1 MRAWTVSVPRTPNPG
16 RYADVHEPL
25 AVRVRIGGAAAG
37 RAVPAKPAAVAV
49 VVLAAAL
56 LAAACA
62 APEPHGVLA
71 ETAASTSMRA
81 ERRGNR
87 EPAVVSFACA
97 EDGTVAGQ
105 LLWAEV
111 PDGER
116 TSTVAWT
123 RPGGG
128 TGGAQ
133 ALDFADGRAE
143 VAAAGRW
150 LDQAVRADAAT
161 VEIDGMEPLVFHTRR
176 HRLALAEFRD
186 RCAGMA
192 DANGEPMRTAS
203 GSRTVSVPRP
213 VRGPPG

>member
-1 MRAWTVSVPRTPNPG
+1 MSRGGSAVCRIRRTDGPAPG
-16 RYADVHEPL
+16 REPPTKLAADAL
-25 AVRVRIGGAAAG
+25 AALC
-37 RAVPAKPAAVAV
+37 AAV
-49 VVLAAAL
+49 LTP
-56 LAAACA
+56 ACT
-62 APEPHGVLA
+62 APEPQGVLA
-71 ETAASTSMRA
+71 DAAASTPMRA
-81 ERRGNR
+81 EWRGHS

-97 EDGTVAGQ
+97 KDGTVAAQ

-116 TSTVAWT
+116 TSAVAWT

-143 VAAAGRW
+143 IAAAGRW

-161 VEIDGMEPLVFHTRR
+161 VELDGMEPLVFHTRR

-192 DANGEPMRTAS
+192 DANGKPMRTAS